1 MPTASD
7 LTQLLHSLLMS
18 GATRAQVED
27 HLAKQAK
34 DAGTPAP
41 SAAELASAYAAVVQQ
56 WMDGADEPAELSYA
70 YHIALRKH
78 LIAKTTMLNDYPTAA
93 RIAADLA
100 KLQDQYRSARQAQE
114 RAPAR
119 AAAIER
125 LRARNIKLRSV
136 K

>member
-7 LTQLLHSLLMS
+7 LTKLLHTLLMS
-18 GATRAQVED
+18 GATRAQVD
-27 HLAKQAK
+27 DYLAKQAS
-34 DAGTPAP
+34 AEGTPAP
-41 SAAELASAYAAVVQQ
+41 SIADIDAAYAAVVQQ
-56 WMDGADEPAELSYA
+56 WMDGADEPAEISYA

-78 LIAKTTMLNDYPTAA
+78 LIAKTTTLNDYPTAA

-100 KLQDQYRSARQAQE
+100 KLQDQYRSTRQAQE

-119 AAAIER
+119 QSAIER
-125 LRARNIKLRSV
+125 LRARNVKLRAV